1 MLVGKHIKFISLV
14 NLIMDEPI
22 VTELIQG
29 DMNTKRVCKELDLI
43 LKDEEN
49 IRKMKERYKALRES
63 LGSSGASS
71 KGAALIDQLL
81 KTKN

>member
-1 MLVGKHIKFISLV
+1 MLVGKHLKYISLV

-43 LKDEEN
+43 LKDETN
-49 IRKMKERYKALRES
+49 ILKMKSRYTALREK
-63 LGSSGASS
+63 LGNSGASA
-71 KGAALIDQLL
+71 KGAALIDQLI
-81 KTKN
+81 KNN